1 MKTPQKQKSNAKPR
15 VRPVDVDRFAEQGEE
30 MRAPAELFF
39 NRDLSWLEFNKR
51 VLAQAARDSTPVLER
66 VRFCGIFASNLDELF
81 MKRVGLLKR
90 LIDEHSG
97 ATSHDGLGPVEQL
110 RRIRERVLSLQN
122 ELDETYHDRVLPAM
136 REEGIEIL
144 RVADLNDEE
153 RERLDTWFRW
163 NVFPILTPLAVDP
176 GHRFPFISNLSTSLG
191 VLLGKPGSSETHFA
205 RLKIPGVIRT
215 LVPVEDPGGVIETQ
229 SRFVFLDDI
238 VASNLDDLF
247 PGMEIKQVQPFRVT
261 RSVAVEI
268 EDQEVADLLEHVE
281 QELKLR
287 RFADAVRL
295 EVPKNPSREI
305 VEILR
310 RGLHL
315 DPEDVYETSS
325 PLNCTDLF
333 AMANLERPDLR
344 DEPWSPVTPKRIGDA
359 KDDLFNEIKRGD
371 IVVHHPYDSFRTSVE
386 RFIGAAARDPDVLAI
401 KLTLYRTSP
410 DAAFIPS
417 LVRAVEA
424 GKQVAVLVELR
435 ARFDE
440 HRNVRFA
447 RQLEKAGVHVAYGVV
462 GLKTHCKCALVV
474 RREGDTLR
482 SYAHI
487 GTGNYHPK
495 TAQLYTDLGL
505 FTADS
510 AITEDVVQLFNYL
523 TGRSDQQ
530 LFDQL
535 IVAPDM
541 MRQIFC
547 DLIDTEILNAGKGL
561 PARIVAKMNSLED
574 RALTMRLYDASRAGV
589 DVLLFV
595 RGFCCLRPGV
605 EEVSEN
611 IRVVSVVGRFLEH
624 SRFFHFANAEAEPRD
639 GVWIIGSAD
648 WMYRNLNR
656 RVEACVAVR
665 DPTACEQL
673 ALLAEIL
680 DRDQI
685 NAWDLQPDGTYSQR
699 TVPADAEPDSPE
711 ALGTFQTLMRLA
723 RGETIVF

>member
-1 MKTPQKQKSNAKPR
+1 MRKPDKPKKTRNGTK
-15 VRPVDVDRFAEQGEE
+15 PVDVDRFAEQGEP
-30 MRAPAELFF
+30 MRVPPELFF
-39 NRDLSWLEFNKR
+39 NRDLSWLEFNHR
-51 VLAQAARDSTPVLER
+51 VLAQAEREDIPTLER
-66 VRFCGIFASNLDELF
+66 VRFCAIFASNLDELF

-97 ATSHDGLGPVEQL
+97 ATSHDGLGPAEQL
-110 RRIRERVLSLQN
+110 QRVRKRVLTLQG
-122 ELDETYHDRVLPAM
+122 ELDRIYHDCLLPKLA
-136 REEGIEIL
+136 EDGIDIL
-144 RVADLNDEE
+144 RVKDLPDED

-191 VLLGKPGSSETHFA
+191 VLLAKPGSSESHFA
-205 RLKIPGVIRT
+205 RLKIPGVIPN
-215 LVPVEDPGGVIETQ
+215 LVPVDNPAGSIEDQ

-247 PGMEIKQVQPFRVT
+247 PGMEIKEVMPFRVT

-281 QELKLR
+281 QELKMR

-295 EVPKNPSREI
+295 DVPKDSPKKI

-310 RGLHL
+310 LGLHL
-315 DPEDVYETSS
+315 DPEDVYETFL
-325 PLNCTDLF
+325 PLDYTDLYPL
-333 AMANLERPDLR
+333 ADLDRPDLR
-344 DEPWSPVTPKRIGDA
+344 DEPWSPVTPPRIAEVSG
-359 KDDLFNEIKRGD
+359 DLFDEIKRGD
-371 IVVHHPYDSFRTSVE
+371 IVVHHPYESFRTSVE
-386 RFIGAAARDPDVLAI
+386 RFIARAARDPDVLAI

-410 DAAFIPS
+410 DSAFIPS

-474 RREGDTLR
+474 RREGETLR

-523 TGRSDQQ
+523 TGRSTQHV
-530 LFDQL
+530 FDQL
-535 IVAPDM
+535 VVAPDK
-541 MRQIFC
+541 MRIAFC
-547 DLIDTEILNAGKGL
+547 DLIDTEIENAGKGL
-561 PARIVAKMNSLED
+561 PARIIAKMNSLED
-574 RALTMRLYDASRAGV
+574 RQITMKLYEASRAGV
-589 DVLLFV
+589 DIKLFV
-595 RGFCCLRPGV
+595 RGFCCLKPGV
-605 EEVSEN
+605 PGASEN
-611 IRVVSVVGRFLEH
+611 ISVSSVVGRFLEH
-624 SRFFHFANAEAEPRD
+624 SRFFHFADGQEEPRD
-639 GVWIIGSAD
+639 GVWLIGSAD

-656 RVEACVAVR
+656 RVEACVPVR
-665 DPTACEQL
+665 DPVARERL
-673 ALLAEIL
+673 ARLAEIV
-680 DRDQI
+680 DRDRV
-685 NAWDLQPDGTYSQR
+685 NAWDLNTDGSYTRREVAS
-699 TVPADAEPDSPE
+699 DAEPNSLE
-711 ALGTFQTLMRLA
+711 ALGTFHSLMRLM
-723 RGETIVF
+723 RDEPVEF